1 MIEPIV
7 KPGPSDSNAY
17 GVASCLGSRMVTN
30 VAHRPFLHV
39 PIVLHMMEAN
49 EMVSDGELLSLP
61 SKNEGMSGHK
71 C

>member
-7 KPGPSDSNAY
+7 KPGPSGSDAY

-30 VAHRPFLHV
+30 VAHRPFLHI
-39 PIVLHMMEAN
+39 PIVLHVMETN
-49 EMVSDGELLSLP
+49 VMVSDGELPSLP
-61 SKNEGMSGHK
+61 SKNEGMLGHK